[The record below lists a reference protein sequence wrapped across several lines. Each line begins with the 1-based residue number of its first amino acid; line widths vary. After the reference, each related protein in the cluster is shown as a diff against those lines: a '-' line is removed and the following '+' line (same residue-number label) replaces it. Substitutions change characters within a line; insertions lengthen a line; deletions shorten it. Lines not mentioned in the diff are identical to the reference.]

1 MRRSKIQIKP
11 SIDLELDSYLR
22 QEATRIK
29 KPYSLLVNEALIQY
43 FDLDSSKNREAILL
57 KRLDQLDRKLEQLN
71 INLEVFSTAFAIFVK
86 TYFARLTEIPKEE
99 ATVVLTKADQLFKEF
114 LQQIH
119 QESVVG
125 NNLFSNL
132 PKEDFISYQ
141 QAVKLME

>member
-1 MRRSKIQIKP
+1 MRRAKIQIKP
-11 SIDLELDSYLR
+11 SIDLELDSHLR
-22 QEATRIK
+22 QEATRIN

-43 FDLDSSKNREAILL
+43 FDLDSTKNREAILL

-86 TYFARLTEIPKEE
+86 TYFARLTEIPKEQ
-99 ATVVLTKADQLFKEF
+99 AAVVFTKADQLFKEF